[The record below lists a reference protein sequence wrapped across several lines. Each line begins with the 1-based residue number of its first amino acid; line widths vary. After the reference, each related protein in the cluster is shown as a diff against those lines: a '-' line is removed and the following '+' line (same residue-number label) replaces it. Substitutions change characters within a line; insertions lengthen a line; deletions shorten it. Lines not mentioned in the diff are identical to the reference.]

1 MATCTSESR
10 VDPGNPG
17 DARPGGADVDA
28 AIVAGGILTMYA
40 AVNDRMRAMTAE
52 GLSRLTDDCGELAAA
67 SARPSAAQ
75 ERLRLIDAQLPRLV
89 PRHRLHNALFL
100 IYTAILF
107 VVVAMVLVAIA
118 VTVPAGGVGI
128 AARVFL
134 LVATVTL
141 MGGLVLVAQSV
152 RESVDAVDYEVDDVL
167 KLGR

>member
-1 MATCTSESR
+1 VSIQAIQAMLAPVVLMTT
-10 VDPGNPG
+10 
-17 DARPGGADVDA
+17 A

-52 GLSRLTDDCGELAAA
+52 RLSRLTDDRGELAAA

-75 ERLRLIDAQLPRLV
+75 QRLRLIDAQLPRLV
-89 PRHRLHNALFL
+89 RRHRRLHNALFL

-128 AARVFL
+128 AALVFL
-134 LVATVTL
+134 LVATATL

-152 RESVDAVDYEVDDVL
+152 RESVDAVDYEVDEVL